1 MSIKINQNYKKENTK
16 QERERDREPVNG
28 KKKVKYFSHPI
39 FLQNAACI
47 VLPKISE

>member
-16 QERERDREPVNG
+16 QEREREPVNG